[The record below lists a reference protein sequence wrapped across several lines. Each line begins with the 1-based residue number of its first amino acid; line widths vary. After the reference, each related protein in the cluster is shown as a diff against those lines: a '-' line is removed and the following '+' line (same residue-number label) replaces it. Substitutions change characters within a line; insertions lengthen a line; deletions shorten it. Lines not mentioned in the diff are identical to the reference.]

1 MRRYCS
7 MCGVVGEDVCY
18 PAPDS
23 QEKAIVKRVGRSTF
37 RTAFADEP
45 NTDFNPPQPTPDQ
58 VREIVAKWLFG
69 GRDSLRRPQFYA
81 DWYHETDASPYT
93 KLGYMD
99 SADELLSALRAA
111 GALREGL

>member
-1 MRRYCS
+1 MS
-7 MCGVVGEDVCY
+7 
-18 PAPDS
+18 DS
-23 QEKAIVKRVGRSTF
+23 NMHTCKEKAASPLYVKDGPCAECLHSTKMAGIF
-37 RTAFADEP
+37 EQLCS
-45 NTDFNPPQPTPDQ
+45 QPTPDQ